1 MLLLERAWANEPGLL
16 TVIALCAALV
26 CQQAWMIDRR
36 MGVPFLRSR
45 WAHLCVVT
53 LVGGSVALGYQLF
66 GLGAPGGMSE
76 PAGGAVAAAAP
87 IVPVVSASVRPV
99 VALGP
104 EPAAPA
110 SAPEPAPAV
119 SAPLASAP
127 SEARAMR
134 AATASDLADSIVT
147 SSSAPR

>member
-16 TVIALCAALV
+16 TVLALCAALV

-45 WAHLCVVT
+45 WAHLCVLT

-66 GLGAPGGMSE
+66 GIGAPGAMSE
-76 PAGGAVAAAAP
+76 PAGGAVASAAP
-87 IVPVVSASVRPV
+87 IVPVVAASVREPKPV
-99 VALGP
+99 APASVP
-104 EPAAPA
+104 EAAPA
-110 SAPEPAPAV
+110 VAT
-119 SAPLASAP
+119 PLNSAP
-127 SEARAMR
+127 SEARAMQ
-134 AATASDLADSIVT
+134 AAAPSDLANSIVT